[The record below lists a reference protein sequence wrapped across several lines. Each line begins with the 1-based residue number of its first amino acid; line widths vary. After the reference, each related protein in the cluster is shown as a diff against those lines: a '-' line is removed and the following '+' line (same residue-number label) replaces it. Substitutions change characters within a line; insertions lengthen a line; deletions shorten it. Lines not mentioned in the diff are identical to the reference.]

1 MGPGLSKERKE
12 ELDAEY
18 ERNLRDDQQN
28 EERNRLD
35 QIRKIMKERQAEFED
50 GMKKKENDLLSEAEK
65 NLELIQDALGDLE
78 DLKVQNQQKLEN
90 WKSNF
95 DERGKQMKQELR
107 EEGDREIEKRQN
119 DLKNYMEKLEKLQ
132 EELNEKRGA
141 LLKSMEEQN
150 EFKEKLQ
157 KEHEEFTVNSVK
169 DHQERL
175 SKGKYELFNF
185 QKSAKEDMK
194 KLQEKEQAKQ
204 SEMMDE
210 KKKQS
215 AYQLSTNFQMLEA
228 IKRDEKNVDFKS
240 ECDSIRMFY
249 NRFKRSYGNDE
260 QAIRKMI
267 CEMERNEKK
276 INPKSTTPWLFLES
290 SVIKQ
295 IYPKTPDK
303 PEIENSFI
311 RFSDFANLPCGSQEV
326 VEHSTSE
333 FSAEFPKI
341 YISTTQFE
349 EQKRNIEIQSQ
360 CKISQMKLE
369 SAESLEKS
377 DMEFREKLAKDE
389 EESEKELRE
398 LDREI
403 EEFERET
410 KRMKEENDLEIRKMN
425 MAFFQCLLI
434 QKKWEMDEKEFS
446 KFLDS
451 IREPI
456 SRLKIRYS
464 LFEKV
469 TKAQE
474 RVERD
479 VLKRELTSLHGSTYH
494 AYQSV
499 YEGWENVKKL
509 SETFSERIF
518 LFILLKTLI
527 NVSDKLF
534 NILCSIDN
542 FMNQKESLENIKEK
556 LSTLDAMDIPQTW
569 KLREQSEI
577 EPSDTLNF
585 AQSPRFYE
593 ISSNVKITEV

>member
-267 CEMERNEKK
+267 CEMERNEKLKNKPQINDTLAVFGKFCDKAESVYQKLPKKYQYLAETFKTIKSQKSK
-276 INPKSTTPWLFLES
+276 I
-290 SVIKQ
+290 
-295 IYPKTPDK
+295 
-303 PEIENSFI
+303 
-311 RFSDFANLPCGSQEV
+311 EV
-326 VEHSTSE
+326 EMV
-333 FSAEFPKI
+333 
-341 YISTTQFE
+341 
-349 EQKRNIEIQSQ
+349 EIQNS
-360 CKISQMKLE
+360 I
-369 SAESLEKS
+369 
-377 DMEFREKLAKDE
+377 
-389 EESEKELRE
+389 
-398 LDREI
+398 
-403 EEFERET
+403 
-410 KRMKEENDLEIRKMN
+410 
-425 MAFFQCLLI
+425 
-434 QKKWEMDEKEFS
+434 KKFK
-446 KFLDS
+446 
-451 IREPI
+451 
-456 SRLKIRYS
+456 
-464 LFEKV
+464 
-469 TKAQE
+469 KA
-474 RVERD
+474 
-479 VLKRELTSLHGSTYH
+479 
-494 AYQSV
+494 
-499 YEGWENVKKL
+499 
-509 SETFSERIF
+509 
-518 LFILLKTLI
+518 
-527 NVSDKLF
+527 
-534 NILCSIDN
+534 
-542 FMNQKESLENIKEK
+542 QKESTILVDFQIKAQFENLQK
-556 LSTLDAMDIPQTW
+556 LVNDLDDVIL
-569 KLREQSEI
+569 KFNI
-577 EPSDTLNF
+577 E
-585 AQSPRFYE
+585 
-593 ISSNVKITEV
+593 SSNQLLEVLDKTMEESSRIALQRIENGSENESGSQAAINN